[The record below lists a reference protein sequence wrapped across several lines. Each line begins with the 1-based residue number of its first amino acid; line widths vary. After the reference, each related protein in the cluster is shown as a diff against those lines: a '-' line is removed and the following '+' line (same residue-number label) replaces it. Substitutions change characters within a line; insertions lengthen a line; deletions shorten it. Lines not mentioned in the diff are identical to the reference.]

1 MAYATLGQLDA
12 RLTEIDDLLVK
23 AELGDV
29 HLQPSERSKLEAEAE
44 AILKLLAE
52 ELGKRQ
58 NLDPAEVYKLR
69 KGVRDLNHIA
79 AVAERH
85 VELHPNDAEADRTV
99 AEAFQGLKDGTK
111 TKEEAARMIASVIR
125 PSKPV
130 GGTDTKPRSRLAGWF
145 DTVRRILTG
154 KRWGAGPT

>member
-29 HLQPSERSKLEAEAE
+29 HLPLSERSKLEAEGE
-44 AILKLLAE
+44 AILKVLAE

-58 NLDPAEVYKLR
+58 NLDPQEVYKLR
-69 KGVRDLNHIA
+69 KSVRGLNHIA

-85 VELHPNDAEADRTV
+85 VELHPNDPEADRTI
-99 AEAFQGLKDGTK
+99 AEACQGLKNGTK

-125 PSKPV
+125 PDKPAGV
-130 GGTDTKPRSRLAGWF
+130 TATKSESGVASWF
-145 DTVRRILTG
+145 NAVKRILT
-154 KRWGAGPT
+154 RN